1 MTISSARSKPQT
13 WLAPALAAVVLIALF
28 IWLWQFRLAALFRH
42 QVAGQVVSRA
52 PLVAVD
58 GAPVWLVPIYTTIN
72 YLNTTWETTLAALL
86 IAGTLQTFLH
96 APLLRLLKT
105 QTGWRAYFAGVAFGI
120 PNLLCTCCA
129 APLFAG
135 LYKKG
140 TPLGTAL
147 ATFITAPSLNL
158 FVLILAL
165 VLLPFPLAVARIV
178 LGLAAALLVPYMAA
192 RLSRAGPPPTAAPED
207 EIERA
212 EWQVLAQSWVRNTWE
227 LARLAIPLLILG
239 YFVIGIFQILVPLKT
254 VAPLFGDSPVSLLV
268 VALTGTLI
276 MVPTFSEIALVSTL
290 VPLGMGMAPAVAL
303 LITAPAVSLPSLL
316 VIGRTTNSWR
326 IPLVLGGLVFLLGVV
341 GGAAFSA
348 LVGA

>member
-1 MTISSARSKPQT
+1 MTISSARSRPQT
-13 WLAPALAAVVLIALF
+13 WLAPVLAAVVLIALF
-28 IWLWQFRLAALFRH
+28 VWLWQFRLAALFRH
-42 QVAGQVVSRA
+42 EVAGQVVSRA

-58 GAPVWLVPIYTTIN
+58 SAPVWLVPINTTIN

-105 QTGWRAYFAGVAFGI
+105 QAGWRAYFAGVALGI

-158 FVLILAL
+158 LVLILA
-165 VLLPFPLAVARIV
+165 VAFLPFPLALARIV
-178 LGLAAALLVPYMAA
+178 LGLAAALCVPYLAA
-192 RLSRAGPPPTAAPED
+192 RFGHAGPPPMVAHGD
-207 EIERA
+207 EVEPM
-212 EWQVLAQSWVRNTWE
+212 EWPALAQTWVRNIWE
-227 LARLAIPLLILG
+227 LARLAIPLLVLG
-239 YFVIGIFQILVPLKT
+239 YFLIGIFQILVPLKT
-254 VAPLFGDSPVSLLV
+254 VAPLLGDTPVSLVV
-268 VALTGTLI
+268 VALISTLI

-316 VIGRTTNSWR
+316 VVGRATNSWR
-326 IPLVLGGLVFLLGVV
+326 LPLALGGLVFLLGVV